1 MGDVALVTD
10 SCCDL
15 SADVIADAGVEF
27 VPLSYIMDDVEYPDD
42 LGQSVPYEEFYRQ
55 LEAGA
60 AIKTAQVPV
69 IRFLEAFDRY
79 YNQGRPVIYI
89 ALSSAISGTFDAAV
103 MARRQFLSEH
113 PEARIQCMDSK
124 CASTGQGL
132 LVLEAA
138 RLANAGANF
147 DEVVSWVESS
157 VLFVNHIFTVDS
169 FEHLVRGGRVSP
181 AVGMAGSILDIKPVM
196 LMDPNGALAVV
207 KKPRGRHKAIELI
220 AEMAAE
226 RVTDPHRPAF
236 VSHGDCAEDAER
248 LRTLLVRT
256 CGLTDVRVGRVGS
269 VIGAHTGPGVL
280 SAFFWG
286 QPRA

>member
-27 VPLSYIMDDVEYPDD
+27 VPVSYIMDDVEYPDD

-89 ALSSAISGTFDAAV
+89 ALSSAINGTFDAAV

-169 FEHLVRGGRVSP
+169 IEHLVRGGRVSP
-181 AVGMAGSILDIKPVM
+181 AVFTRTPLLGDERGRDH
-196 LMDPNGALAVV
+196 LAVA
-207 KKPRGRHKAIELI
+207 PERGHEPL
-220 AEMAAE
+220 
-226 RVTDPHRPAF
+226 RVVAGRDGLVADPHRGGVGVGAKDPLDRLGGVGTRSSTSVVQGARP
-236 VSHGDCAEDAER
+236 R
-248 LRTLLVRT
+248 LRWCSCAR
-256 CGLTDVRVGRVGS
+256 
-269 VIGAHTGPGVL
+269 
-280 SAFFWG
+280 
-286 QPRA
+286 RARCE